1 MKGAFPMI
9 DLSTTNC
16 RQMQERYYA
25 ALLDWEKLRYLNR
38 ERKAKTAEE
47 LEKLKEKKLEI
58 YHKEEQKAEEAL
70 VEEFVSF
77 SRIAAK

>member
-1 MKGAFPMI
+1 
-9 DLSTTNC
+9 
-16 RQMQERYYA
+16 
-25 ALLDWEKLRYLNR
+25 
-38 ERKAKTAEE
+38 